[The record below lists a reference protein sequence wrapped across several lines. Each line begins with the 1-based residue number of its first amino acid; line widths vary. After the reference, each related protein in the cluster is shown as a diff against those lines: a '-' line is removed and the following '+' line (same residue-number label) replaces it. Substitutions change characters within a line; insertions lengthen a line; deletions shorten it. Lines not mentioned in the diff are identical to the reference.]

1 MNISFLEKNGEE
13 DKLILIFP
21 GWSCGKEFHDKLQIN
36 GWHTAIVENYEDS
49 GLDISVL
56 EHYSTIY
63 LFAWSLGVFMASIT
77 DLGGNVTAAFALNGT
92 EIPAHDLHGIPY
104 TIFKKTAETLTPR
117 NLLKFRRRMSG
128 SSKVFNEI
136 FNQSFSENET
146 NLLQQQLLSILKWQ
160 DEKKRFRLPW
170 KKIFLSDDDAIFPAG
185 NMHRFWHERKGDTNI
200 DVIRLAGP
208 HYIPLE
214 QIIKTVIPDFDKVS
228 KQFSGAKESYDR
240 QAVAQQKLAKTLSNF
255 LSDNGMKRGLS
266 ILEVGPGTGLF
277 TKEIIRNFHPRTLDL
292 VDISGVVPTVPNVPF
307 SFFRA
312 DAEEWISQTE
322 KRYDAVLSS
331 ATVQWFVNLKQ
342 FIRNVSEKLNENG
355 IFGFST
361 FLPRNLEE
369 LDALR
374 PSPLHYHS
382 EKEIIEWMESFFDNI
397 NIVKSVFQLK
407 FDSPSELL
415 RHLRETGVAGSAPSG
430 KLSLS
435 KLRNIK
441 TLTFHC
447 ACFTAVKKSQ

>member
-1 MNISFLEKNGEE
+1 
-13 DKLILIFP
+13 
-21 GWSCGKEFHDKLQIN
+21 
-36 GWHTAIVENYEDS
+36 
-49 GLDISVL
+49 
-56 EHYSTIY
+56 
-63 LFAWSLGVFMASIT
+63 
-77 DLGGNVTAAFALNGT
+77 
-92 EIPAHDLHGIPY
+92 
-104 TIFKKTAETLTPR
+104 
-117 NLLKFRRRMSG
+117 MSG

-136 FNQSFSENET
+136 FNQSFSDNET

-447 ACFTAVKKSQ
+447 ACFTAVKKSK